1 MTISKKIEDK
11 VKNLPIGTTFSYQTL
26 SVKADEYAA
35 TAKALERLIKK
46 ELIKRVSTGVFYKPK
61 QTIFGEL
68 MPREEELLKNYLFDN
83 DKRIAYITGLS
94 LYNKLGLTTQVPK
107 TIKIASRDK
116 RIFASIGNIKGKPV
130 KSYIDVSDKNYYIL
144 EILDALK
151 DFKQIPD
158 MDKKSGLLL
167 LADRIKKWEKK
178 DKTLLIKYALKY
190 PPRVRAIL
198 GAILENFITSEDVK
212 PLKESLNPL
221 SQYEYNIAETI
232 LPNAKNWNII

>member
-1 MTISKKIEDK
+1 MTISRKIEDK
-11 VKNLPIGTTFSYQTL
+11 VKNLPIGSTFTYQAL
-26 SVKADEYAA
+26 AVNANEYGA

-46 ELIKRVSTGVFYKPK
+46 EVIKRVSTGVFYKPK

-116 RIFASIGNIKGKPV
+116 RIFASVGNIKGKPV

-167 LADRIKKWEKK
+167 LADRIKKWDKT
-178 DKTLLIKYALKY
+178 DKTLLIKYGQKY

-198 GAILENFITSEDVK
+198 GAILENFMTNEEIK
-212 PLKESLNPL
+212 PLKVSLNPL
-221 SQYEYNIAETI
+221 SQYEYNITETI

>member
-11 VKNLPIGTTFSYQTL
+11 VKNLPIGTTFTYQTL

-35 TAKALERLIKK
+35 TAKALERLIKN
-46 ELIKRVSTGVFYKPK
+46 EVIKRVSTGVFYKPK
-61 QTIFGEL
+61 QTIFGAL

-190 PPRVRAIL
+190 PPRVRAIV

-221 SQYEYNIAETI
+221 SQYEYNIVETI

>member
-11 VKNLPIGTTFSYQTL
+11 VKNLPIGTTFTYQTL

-46 ELIKRVSTGVFYKPK
+46 EVIKRVSTGVFYKPK

-190 PPRVRAIL
+190 PPRVRAIV

-221 SQYEYNIAETI
+221 SQYEYNIVETI

>member
-11 VKNLPIGTTFSYQTL
+11 VKNLPIGTTFTYQTL
-26 SVKADEYAA
+26 SVKAEEYAA

-46 ELIKRVSTGVFYKPK
+46 DLIKRVSIGVFYKPK

-167 LADRIKKWEKK
+167 LADRIKKWDKK

-198 GAILENFITSEDVK
+198 GAILENFITTEDVK

-221 SQYEYNIAETI
+221 SQYEYNITETL

>member
-11 VKNLPIGTTFSYQTL
+11 VKNLPIGTTFTYQTL

-46 ELIKRVSTGVFYKPK
+46 DVIKRVSTGVFYKPK

-116 RIFASIGNIKGKPV
+116 RIFASIGNLKGKPV

-221 SQYEYNIAETI
+221 SQYEYNIVETI

>member
-1 MTISKKIEDK
+1 MTISKKTEDK
-11 VKNLPIGTTFSYQTL
+11 VKNLPIGTTFTYQTL

-178 DKTLLIKYALKY
+178 DKMVLIIYALKY

-221 SQYEYNIAETI
+221 SQYEYNIVETI

>member
-1 MTISKKIEDK
+1 MTISKKTEDK
-11 VKNLPIGTTFSYQTL
+11 VKNLPIGTTFTYQTL

-46 ELIKRVSTGVFYKPK
+46 QVVKRVSTGVFYKPK

-68 MPREEELLKNYLFDN
+68 MPREEELLKNYLFEN

-167 LADRIKKWEKK
+167 LADRIKKWDKK

-198 GAILENFITSEDVK
+198 GAIIENFITSEDVK

>member
-11 VKNLPIGTTFSYQTL
+11 VKNLPIGTTFTYQTL
-26 SVKADEYAA
+26 SVNADEYAA

-46 ELIKRVSTGVFYKPK
+46 ELIKRISTGVFYKPK

-68 MPREEELLKNYLFDN
+68 MPREEELLKNYLFEN

-116 RIFASIGNIKGKPV
+116 RIFASIGNLKGKPV

-167 LADRIKKWEKK
+167 LADRIKKWDEKDRK
-178 DKTLLIKYALKY
+178 LQIKYALKY

-198 GAILENFITSEDVK
+198 GAILENFITTEDVK

>member
-1 MTISKKIEDK
+1 MTISKKTEDK

-46 ELIKRVSTGVFYKPK
+46 EVIKRVSTGVFYKPK

>member
-11 VKNLPIGTTFSYQTL
+11 VKNLPICTTFTYQTL

-46 ELIKRVSTGVFYKPK
+46 EVIKRVSTGVFYKPK

-116 RIFASIGNIKGKPV
+116 RIFASIGNLKGKPV

-198 GAILENFITSEDVK
+198 GAIIENFITSEDVK

>member
-11 VKNLPIGTTFSYQTL
+11 VKNLPIGTTFTYQTL

-46 ELIKRVSTGVFYKPK
+46 EVIKRVSTGVFYKPK

-68 MPREEELLKNYLFDN
+68 MPREEELLKNYLFNN

-116 RIFASIGNIKGKPV
+116 RIFASIGNLKGKPV

-198 GAILENFITSEDVK
+198 GAILENFITTEDVK

>member
-11 VKNLPIGTTFSYQTL
+11 VKNLPIGTTFTYQTL

-46 ELIKRVSTGVFYKPK
+46 EVIKRVSTGVFYKPK

-68 MPREEELLKNYLFDN
+68 MPREEELLKNYLFEN

-190 PPRVRAIL
+190 PPRVRAIV
-198 GAILENFITSEDVK
+198 GAILENFITTEEIK

-221 SQYEYNIAETI
+221 SQYEYNITETI

>member
-11 VKNLPIGTTFSYQTL
+11 VKNLPIGTTFTYQTL

-68 MPREEELLKNYLFDN
+68 MPREEELLKNYLFEN

-167 LADRIKKWEKK
+167 LADRIKKWDKK

-232 LPNAKNWNII
+232 LPNTKNWNII

>member
-1 MTISKKIEDK
+1 MTISRKIEDK
-11 VKNLPIGTTFSYQTL
+11 VKNLPIGITFTYQTL

-46 ELIKRVSTGVFYKPK
+46 EVIKRVSTGVFYKPK
-61 QTIFGEL
+61 QTVFGEL
-68 MPREEELLKNYLFDN
+68 MPREEELLKNYLFEN

-116 RIFASIGNIKGKPV
+116 RIFASTGNIKGKPV

-221 SQYEYNIAETI
+221 SQYEYNIVETI

>member
-1 MTISKKIEDK
+1 
-11 VKNLPIGTTFSYQTL
+11 
-26 SVKADEYAA
+26 
-35 TAKALERLIKK
+35 
-46 ELIKRVSTGVFYKPK
+46 
-61 QTIFGEL
+61 

-178 DKTLLIKYALKY
+178 DKTLLIKYGLKY

>member
-11 VKNLPIGTTFSYQTL
+11 VKNLPIGTTFTYQTL

-46 ELIKRVSTGVFYKPK
+46 EVIKRVSTGVFYKPK

-68 MPREEELLKNYLFDN
+68 MPREEELLKNYLFNN

-116 RIFASIGNIKGKPV
+116 RIFASIGNLKGKPV

>member
-1 MTISKKIEDK
+1 MTISKKTEDK
-11 VKNLPIGTTFSYQTL
+11 VKNLPIGTTFTYQTL

-46 ELIKRVSTGVFYKPK
+46 EVIKRVSTGVFYKPK

-83 DKRIAYITGLS
+83 NKRIAYITGLS

-107 TIKIASRDK
+107 TIKISSRDK
-116 RIFASIGNIKGKPV
+116 RIFASIGNLKGKPV

>member
-11 VKNLPIGTTFSYQTL
+11 VKNLPIGTTFTYQTL

-61 QTIFGEL
+61 HTIFGEL

-94 LYNKLGLTTQVPK
+94 LYNKIGLTTQVPK

-167 LADRIKKWEKK
+167 LADRIKKWEKN

-198 GAILENFITSEDVK
+198 GAIIENFITSEDVK

>member
-11 VKNLPIGTTFSYQTL
+11 VKNLPIGTTFTYQTL

-46 ELIKRVSTGVFYKPK
+46 EVIKRVSTGVFYKPK

-68 MPREEELLKNYLFDN
+68 MPREEELLKNYLFEN

-221 SQYEYNIAETI
+221 SQYEYNIVETI

>member
-1 MTISKKIEDK
+1 MTISKKTEDK
-11 VKNLPIGTTFSYQTL
+11 VKNLPIGTTFTYQTL
-26 SVKADEYAA
+26 SVKVDEYAA

-46 ELIKRVSTGVFYKPK
+46 EVIKRVSTGVFYKPK

-83 DKRIAYITGLS
+83 NKRIAYITGLS

-107 TIKIASRDK
+107 TIKISSRDK
-116 RIFASIGNIKGKPV
+116 RIFASIGNLKGKPV

-178 DKTLLIKYALKY
+178 DKTSLIKYALKY

-198 GAILENFITSEDVK
+198 GAIIENFITSEDVK

>member
-11 VKNLPIGTTFSYQTL
+11 VKNLPIGTTFTYQTL
-26 SVKADEYAA
+26 SVKAEEYAA

-167 LADRIKKWEKK
+167 LADRIKKW
-178 DKTLLIKYALKY
+178 DKTDKMVLIKYGLKY

-198 GAILENFITSEDVK
+198 GAILENFMTTEEIK

-221 SQYEYNIAETI
+221 SQYEYNITETI

>member
-190 PPRVRAIL
+190 PPRVRAIV

>member
-11 VKNLPIGTTFSYQTL
+11 VKNLPIGTTFTYQTL

-46 ELIKRVSTGVFYKPK
+46 EVIKRVSTGVFYKPK

-198 GAILENFITSEDVK
+198 GAIIENFITSEDVK
-212 PLKESLNPL
+212 TLKESLNPL

>member
-1 MTISKKIEDK
+1 MTISKKTEDK

-46 ELIKRVSTGVFYKPK
+46 GILKRISTGVFYKPK

-68 MPREEELLKNYLFDN
+68 IPREEELLKNYLFDN

-167 LADRIKKWEKK
+167 LADRIKKWDKK

-198 GAILENFITSEDVK
+198 GAIIENFITTEEVK

-221 SQYEYNIAETI
+221 SQYEYNITETI

>member
-1 MTISKKIEDK
+1 MTISKKIENK
-11 VKNLPIGTTFSYQTL
+11 VKNLPIGITFTYQTL

>member
-1 MTISKKIEDK
+1 MTISRKIEDK
-11 VKNLPIGTTFSYQTL
+11 VKNLPIGTTFTYQTL

-46 ELIKRVSTGVFYKPK
+46 EVIKRVSTGVFYKPK

-68 MPREEELLKNYLFDN
+68 MPREEELLKNYLFEN

>member
-1 MTISKKIEDK
+1 MTISRKIEDK
-11 VKNLPIGTTFSYQTL
+11 VKNLPIGTTFTYQTL

-167 LADRIKKWEKK
+167 LADRIKKWDEK
-178 DKTLLIKYALKY
+178 DKKLQIKYALKY

-198 GAILENFITSEDVK
+198 GAILENFMTTEEVK

-221 SQYEYNIAETI
+221 SQYEYNITETI

>member
-1 MTISKKIEDK
+1 MTISRKIEDK
-11 VKNLPIGTTFSYQTL
+11 VKNLPIGSTFTYQTL
-26 SVKADEYAA
+26 AVNANEYAA

-46 ELIKRVSTGVFYKPK
+46 EVIKRVSTGIFYKPK

-94 LYNKLGLTTQVPK
+94 LYNQLGLTTQVPK

-158 MDKKSGLLL
+158 MDKKSGLVL
-167 LADRIKKWEKK
+167 LADRIKKWDET
-178 DKTLLIKYALKY
+178 DKTLLIKYGLKY

-198 GAILENFITSEDVK
+198 GAILENFRTTEEIKS
-212 PLKESLNPL
+212 LKDSLNPL
-221 SQYEYNIAETI
+221 SQYEYNITETI

>member
-11 VKNLPIGTTFSYQTL
+11 VKNLPIGTTFTYQTL

-46 ELIKRVSTGVFYKPK
+46 EVIKRVSTGVFYKPK

-167 LADRIKKWEKK
+167 LADRIKKWDKK

-198 GAILENFITSEDVK
+198 GAIIENFITTEDVK

-221 SQYEYNIAETI
+221 SQYEYNITETI

>member
-1 MTISKKIEDK
+1 MTISKKTEDK
-11 VKNLPIGTTFSYQTL
+11 VKNLPIGTTFTYQTL

-46 ELIKRVSTGVFYKPK
+46 EVIKRVSTGVFYKPK

-68 MPREEELLKNYLFDN
+68 MPREEELLKNYLFEN

-167 LADRIKKWEKK
+167 LADRIKKWDAK

-198 GAILENFITSEDVK
+198 GAIIENFITTEEIK

>member
-1 MTISKKIEDK
+1 MTISKKTEDK
-11 VKNLPIGTTFSYQTL
+11 VKNLPIGTTFTYQTL
-26 SVKADEYAA
+26 SVKAEEYAA

-46 ELIKRVSTGVFYKPK
+46 EVIKRVSTGVFYKPK

-116 RIFASIGNIKGKPV
+116 RIFASIGNLKGKPV

>member
-11 VKNLPIGTTFSYQTL
+11 VKNLPIGTTFTYQTL

-46 ELIKRVSTGVFYKPK
+46 EVIKRVSTGVFYKPK
-61 QTIFGEL
+61 QTIFGAL

-190 PPRVRAIL
+190 PPRVRAIV

-221 SQYEYNIAETI
+221 SQYEYNIVETI